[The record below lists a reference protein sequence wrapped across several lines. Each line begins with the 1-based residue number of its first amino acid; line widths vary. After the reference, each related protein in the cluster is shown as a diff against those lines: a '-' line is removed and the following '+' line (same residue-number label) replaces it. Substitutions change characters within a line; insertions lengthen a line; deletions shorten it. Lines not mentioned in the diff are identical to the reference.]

1 MMANVN
7 LDPTVLINFL
17 YVVYNLLKDGC
28 TQLFKIILGD
38 VFPVYGEIL
47 TLLTVLTAIYILLE
61 LSNIFRKMLG
71 IILALA
77 WAIFITSLLLEK
89 FF

>member
-1 MMANVN
+1 MANVN

-28 TQLFKIILGD
+28 THLFKIILGET
-38 VFPVYGEIL
+38 FSAYGDIL

-61 LSNIFRKMLG
+61 LSNAFRKILG
-71 IILALA
+71 IIIALA
-77 WAIFITSLLLEK
+77 WAIFITSFLLEK
-89 FF
+89 FL